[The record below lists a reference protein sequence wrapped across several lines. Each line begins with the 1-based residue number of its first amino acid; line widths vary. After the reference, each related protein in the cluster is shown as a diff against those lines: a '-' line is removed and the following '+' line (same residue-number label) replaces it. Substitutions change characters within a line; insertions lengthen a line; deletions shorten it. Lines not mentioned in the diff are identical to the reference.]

1 MLSNRTKRNIWLVMT
16 ILSFLVIPDRCAR
29 VVNGTTHWWTL
40 LASMAIFV
48 VCEHFYMCYRKAIK
62 RGNLYGHV
70 RIRRNRVSNT

>member
-40 LASMAIFV
+40 LASILLYLLYLNISICAI
-48 VCEHFYMCYRKAIK
+48 
-62 RGNLYGHV
+62 V
-70 RIRRNRVSNT
+70 RL